1 MLNIRTMDI
10 QVKKLELIE
19 WITQIS
25 DSTIISKMDKIRRT
39 YLTLSKDNIKPMTI
53 EEFYASID
61 RAEKDIKSGKIF
73 TQNEV
78 EKESKIW

>member
-1 MLNIRTMDI
+1 MDI
-10 QVKKLELIE
+10 QEKKLELIE
-19 WITQIS
+19 WIAQIS
-25 DSTIISKMDKIRRT
+25 DSNIISKMDKIRRT
-39 YLTLSKDNIKPMTI
+39 YLTISKDNIKPMTI

-78 EKESKIW
+78 EKESKNW